1 MKKKVIFANK
11 WIKLVEKEIKVG
23 SKNLKYYLIEKP
35 DYVAVAP
42 IFKNKILLIS
52 QKRYGANKIIKNIP
66 MGILEKNES
75 PKAAAQRE
83 LFEETGIR
91 VSQKDFIHLGS
102 FYIAPS
108 FTPIKCYLFGI
119 KCENDDISQI
129 SDDQE
134 KHEFIKTEWVDMSK
148 LKSAS
153 DIDMTTWLAIER
165 MKNQ

>member
-1 MKKKVIFANK
+1 MSKKVIFANK
-11 WIKLVEKEIKVG
+11 WIKLVEKELKVG
-23 SKNLKYYLIEKP
+23 DKNKRYYLVEKP
-35 DYVAVAP
+35 DYVAIAP
-42 IFKNKILLIS
+42 VFKGKILLIS
-52 QKRYGANKIIKNIP
+52 QKRYGVNKAIRNIP
-66 MGILEKNES
+66 MGILENNEK
-75 PKAAAQRE
+75 PKVAAQRE
-83 LFEETGIR
+83 LLEESGIK
-91 VSQKDFIHLGS
+91 VGKKDLISLGN